1 LTFDLKL
8 CIIIYVY
15 TFIKFSKGKSRIKC
29 GRAEKMT
36 RRKARELAFSLLFEQ
51 KFDLERNIEEIYD
64 TAIEVREAE
73 DDSYVR
79 EIVNGV
85 LANREE
91 IFSLIEKHSHGW
103 NINRISNT
111 SLSIMQVAVFEML
124 YTDLPLKIAI
134 NEAIELSK
142 IYDDEKARPFVN
154 GILNSIAGES
164 SGKQI
169 DEQK

>member
-1 LTFDLKL
+1 
-8 CIIIYVY
+8 
-15 TFIKFSKGKSRIKC
+15 
-29 GRAEKMT
+29 MT

-51 KFDLERNIEEIYD
+51 KFDPERNIDELYD
-64 TAIEVREAE
+64 TAIEYRDEK

-85 LANREE
+85 SAHKDE
-91 IFSLIEKHSHGW
+91 ISLLIEKHSHGW
-103 NINRISNT
+103 NIKRISNT

-142 IYDDEKARPFVN
+142 AYDDDKAKAFIN
-154 GILNSIAGES
+154 GILNSIARES

>member
-1 LTFDLKL
+1 M
-8 CIIIYVY
+8 Y
-15 TFIKFSKGKSRIKC
+15 TVLYNLQRKIPHKC
-29 GRAEKMT
+29 GCAEKMT

-51 KFDLERNIEEIYD
+51 KFDEERSIQEIYD
-64 TAIEVREAE
+64 TAIEFREAE

-85 LANREE
+85 CVHQDE

-103 NINRISNT
+103 NIKRISNA

-124 YTDLPLKIAI
+124 YTELPLKIAI
-134 NEAIELSK
+134 NEAVELSK
-142 IYDDEKARPFVN
+142 AYDDEKARPFVN
-154 GILNSIAGES
+154 GILNSIARES

-169 DEQK
+169 DEQ

>member
-1 LTFDLKL
+1 MRL
-8 CIIIYVY
+8 YQ
-15 TFIKFSKGKSRIKC
+15 
-29 GRAEKMT
+29 KMT

-51 KFDLERNIEEIYD
+51 KFDPERNIDELYD
-64 TAIEVREAE
+64 TAIEIRDEKE
-73 DDSYVR
+73 DSYVR

-85 LANREE
+85 SDHKDE
-91 IFSLIEKHSHGW
+91 ITLLIEKHSHGW
-103 NINRISNT
+103 NIKRISNT

-134 NEAIELSK
+134 NEAIELCK
-142 IYDDEKARPFVN
+142 AYDDDKARPFVN
-154 GILNSIAGES
+154 GILNSIARES

>member
-1 LTFDLKL
+1 
-8 CIIIYVY
+8 
-15 TFIKFSKGKSRIKC
+15 
-29 GRAEKMT
+29 MT

-51 KFDLERNIEEIYD
+51 KFDSERNIEEIYD

-73 DDSYVR
+73 EDSYVR
-79 EIVNGV
+79 MIVNGV
-85 LANREE
+85 LANQEE

-154 GILNSIAGES
+154 GILNSIARES